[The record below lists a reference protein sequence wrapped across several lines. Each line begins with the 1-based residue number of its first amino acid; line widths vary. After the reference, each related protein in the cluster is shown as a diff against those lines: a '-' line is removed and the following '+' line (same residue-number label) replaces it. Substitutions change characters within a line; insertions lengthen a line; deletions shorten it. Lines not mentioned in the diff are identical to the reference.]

1 MTPIMCVKQ
10 EHIIQHLFV
19 TQLHHATTVMEEG
32 TVRPQDLA
40 QFQELVMKDTSV
52 PALQFINTM
61 MMP

>member
-1 MTPIMCVKQ
+1 MTPIMSVKQ

-19 TQLHHATTVMEEG
+19 IQLLHVTTVMVED
-32 TVRPQDLA
+32 TVRLQDLV

-52 PALQFINTM
+52 PALQFTNTM

>member
-1 MTPIMCVKQ
+1 MTLIMSVKQ
-10 EHIIQHLFV
+10 EHTTQHLFV
-19 TQLHHATTVMEEG
+19 TQLLHATTVMEED

-52 PALQFINTM
+52 PALQFTNTM